1 MKPAAK
7 PMPEFFISK
16 DGLATF
22 WFWVGFLGILGSAFY
37 TYRLATRAGLRPQFI
52 MLVPDNP
59 TIELLP
65 PTQARSEEQ
74 LQEMFTAQSRLLMD
88 SIFNKSSIGLDA
100 GERCHRLMTDDAFAW
115 VKTNLIDNQQDAF
128 NEGNLHQKL
137 TIANIAVVPDDGLG
151 NGSAVVQGQLLRIGV
166 LRRQLLN
173 QVWTVNARI
182 TWSRNTNLRDCGR
195 YPLICVDFDCNE
207 RLTSS
212 SMRDLTRQEQASLER
227 AGEKKEMETKEE
239 KKS

>member
-52 MLVPDNP
+52 MLVPENHS
-59 TIELLP
+59 IELLP
-65 PTQARSEEQ
+65 PTQARSEDQ

-100 GERCHRLMTDDAFAW
+100 GDRCHRLMTDDAFAW
-115 VKTNLIDNQQDAF
+115 VETNLLKNQQDAF
-128 NEGNLHQKL
+128 DEGNLHQKL
-137 TIANIAVVPDDGLG
+137 TIANITVTPGDGLG

-195 YPLICVDFDCNE
+195 YPLVCTDFDCNE

-212 SMRDLTRQEQASLER
+212 SMRDLTRQEQASLEK
-227 AGEKKEMETKEE
+227 AGEKQELESKEE